1 MGSRGQKRGT
11 SNGQRPLV
19 PNLTTRVRVWD
30 DVTPHLDARAW
41 GAKRV
46 SVMKKLVTILGA
58 ALLLS
63 FATLALAQD
72 DGAAPDNL
80 DVPND
85 WGAPAGDEGDE
96 APLDEEAPPAP
107 AVAGGEEPEGQGDVL
122 AAPPDDD
129 GVKPY
134 PGQLPAEEGRHA
146 PEGFGEFA
154 ERERAAAAE
163 TDGEGEVK
171 EGDAESPEAA
181 AANVEMASLDESEML
196 ARIRVKVGAGTRWQ
210 VERPLEEHKL
220 FLVLSPPPRAL
231 AAQIAAYQGLSNME
245 VAVERQ
251 TETLAVIR
259 IEQRERGRG
268 PILVHVGQG
277 SPRGAKASPRDVA
290 LYDEPGGVAP
300 SALTLEVIMGRLSRH
315 SPRRSLCAVLR
326 TPMDVPVPEDTPDLE
341 TLKKGEALFL
351 EGRDE
356 EAADVLREIAR
367 PIRDTTLIQ
376 ASRGSRVVTVPEV
389 AALRLTDI
397 QVCRGRLRS
406 ATLRYELIMRAKS
419 SAQVRALAGLKW
431 VQLTWPDVPESY
443 LATLMDALPRNED
456 DALEARMV
464 LHGLRVLHLTGAHG
478 EALERLGKLEAR
490 HLGWLPESQRRDFE
504 ASLVTAMVLAAK
516 QRGDD
521 VRLASVASAYKEH
534 FMAHPRARAISVEV
548 AGALRRLGL
557 PDDAVV
563 WLQESMEG
571 IRGADEDVLLL
582 AELALAYRESGD
594 VYRAERTI
602 RYLVERLRRAD
613 GWLGRRQELTIAEAA
628 ISVALDARR
637 WKTALGWVDRARSV
651 GAGPTIVA
659 LGHYL
664 EAQRL
669 REAGSHVEAAD
680 AIIRAAKMR
689 RFITPFRRVEVCL
702 QASQLASSQA
712 QLVQTVDLLR
722 RFMAE
727 VETDDEEVEVGYA
740 LADVLARSGD
750 RARAMALLED
760 IALKQPEGTYG
771 RLAKHALT
779 QLAFERRAEALIGG
793 ESPRRP

>member
-1 MGSRGQKRGT
+1 
-11 SNGQRPLV
+11 
-19 PNLTTRVRVWD
+19 
-30 DVTPHLDARAW
+30 
-41 GAKRV
+41 
-46 SVMKKLVTILGA
+46 MKKLVTILGA

-63 FATLALAQD
+63 FATFALAQD

-85 WGAPAGDEGDE
+85 WGAPAADEGDE
-96 APLDEEAPPAP
+96 APLAEEAP
-107 AVAGGEEPEGQGDVL
+107 AVAGGEGSGGQGDVL
-122 AAPPDDD
+122 AAPTDDD

-154 ERERAAAAE
+154 EGERAAAADAE
-163 TDGEGEVK
+163 DGGDLK
-171 EGDAESPEAA
+171 EGAAESPEEAPA
-181 AANVEMASLDESEML
+181 DVEMANLDESEML

-220 FLVLSPPPRAL
+220 FLVLSPPPRGLTAQL
-231 AAQIAAYQGLSNME
+231 APYQGLSTME
-245 VAVERQ
+245 VVVERQ

-259 IEQRERGRG
+259 IEQREQGRG
-268 PILVHVGQG
+268 PFLVHVGQV
-277 SPRGAKASPRDVA
+277 SPRGATTSPHEVV
-290 LYDEPGGVAP
+290 LYDEPGGVSP
-300 SALTLEVIMGRLSRH
+300 SALTLEVIMGRLTRH

-326 TPMDVPVPEDTPDLE
+326 TPMDIPVPEDTPHLE

-367 PIRDTTLIQ
+367 PIRDATLMQ
-376 ASRGSRVVTVPEV
+376 ASRGARVVTVPEV

-397 QVCRGRLRS
+397 QVCLGNLRS

-431 VQLTWPDVPESY
+431 VQLTWPDVPAGYLES
-443 LATLMDALPRNED
+443 LMDALPRNED

-464 LHGLRVLHLTGAHG
+464 FHGLRVLHQTGAHR
-478 EALERLGKLEAR
+478 EALERLGGLEAR
-490 HLGWLPESQRRDFE
+490 HLSWLPGSLRRDFE
-504 ASLVTAMVLAAK
+504 ASLVTSMVQSAK

-521 VRLASVASAYKEH
+521 VRLASLASAHKEH

-557 PDDAVV
+557 PDEAVG
-563 WLQESMEG
+563 WLQEAMEG
-571 IRGADEDVLLL
+571 VHGADDDVLLL

-669 REAGSHVEAAD
+669 RQAGSHVEAAD
-680 AIIRAAKMR
+680 AVIRAAKMR

-702 QASQLASSQA
+702 QASRLASSQA

-771 RLAKHALT
+771 RLAKHALA
-779 QLAFERRAEALIGG
+779 QLAFERRAEALIGV